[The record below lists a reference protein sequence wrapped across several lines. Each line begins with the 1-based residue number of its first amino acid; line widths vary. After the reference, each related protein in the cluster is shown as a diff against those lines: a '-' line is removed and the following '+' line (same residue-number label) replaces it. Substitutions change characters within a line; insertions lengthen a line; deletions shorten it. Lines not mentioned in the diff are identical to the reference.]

1 MDAGWYDGKKN
12 DPMEVIPQVDMEELA
27 RYGEERNVGLIL
39 WAGYTAMANDYEKV
53 FEHYSKMGIK
63 GFKVDFFDRDDQMMV
78 EFLENIAKSA
88 AKYHLLIDFHG
99 VFKPSGLERTY
110 PNVINYEG
118 VYGLEQMKWG
128 ANEYDQVLYD
138 VTVPFIRMAAG
149 RMDYTQG
156 AMINRT
162 KGNSYSDNS
171 NPVSQGTRCRQIAEY
186 VVFESPLVMLCD
198 SPSRYYKEPEC
209 TEFIAGIPT
218 TWDETV
224 PLKGKVGEYIAIAR
238 RKGGD
243 WFVGALTNWDERE
256 LELDL
261 SFTGGGKMTV
271 FQDGVNATKMA
282 EDYKKVETTLP
293 AGGKITV
300 KMAPGGGWAAKIS
313 K

>member
-1 MDAGWYDGKKN
+1 
-12 DPMEVIPQVDMEELA
+12 
-27 RYGEERNVGLIL
+27 
-39 WAGYTAMANDYEKV
+39 
-53 FEHYSKMGIK
+53 
-63 GFKVDFFDRDDQMMV
+63 
-78 EFLENIAKSA
+78 
-88 AKYHLLIDFHG
+88 
-99 VFKPSGLERTY
+99 
-110 PNVINYEG
+110 
-118 VYGLEQMKWG
+118 
-128 ANEYDQVLYD
+128 
-138 VTVPFIRMAAG
+138 
-149 RMDYTQG
+149 
-156 AMINRT
+156 MINRT